1 MIATLHQRLPRSFSH
16 ITLALCAAWVCT
28 GNDVRAQSFPSK
40 SIRFLVGAPPG
51 GGADFVARALSP
63 KLSESLGQPV
73 VVENRPGANGVV
85 ASELLA
91 RAAPDGYTIKVNTTG
106 DTINPSLMKLN
117 FDFPRDFAFITLVAE
132 SQNLL
137 VAHPSFP
144 ATSVK
149 ALIAFSKK
157 HPGAITYGS
166 QGIGSSGH
174 LSGELFQFMT
184 GVRWVHIPYKGGALA
199 LIDLVGGQISLSFG
213 NIPTVIEHVRGG
225 KLRAL
230 ATTGAKR
237 TSAASDVPTV
247 AESGVPGFEVSNWFG
262 VSAPAR
268 TPAEIVARLHAEIVR
283 ALKSPEVRAGLIH
296 AGADPSDITTEQYT
310 AFIQNEF
317 TKWNKV
323 IKAAGIKGE

>member
-1 MIATLHQRLPRSFSH
+1 MRPLFGFSKVA
-16 ITLALCAAWVCT
+16 LALCAACACIGSGVQ
-28 GNDVRAQSFPSK
+28 AQNFPSK
-40 SIRFLVGAPPG
+40 SIRFLVGASPG

-63 KLSESLGQPV
+63 KLTESLGQPV
-73 VVENRPGANGVV
+73 VVENRAGANGAV

-106 DTINPSLMKLN
+106 DTINPSLMKLS
-117 FDFPRDFAFITLVAE
+117 FDFPKDFAFIALVAE

-144 ATSVK
+144 ATGVK
-149 ALIAFSKK
+149 ALIAFSSKR
-157 HPGAITYGS
+157 PGAITYGS

-184 GVRWVHIPYKGGALA
+184 GVKWVHVPYKGGAPA
-199 LIDLVGGQISLSFG
+199 LIDLLGGQISLSFG
-213 NIPTVIEHVRGG
+213 NIPTVIHHVRGG

-230 ATTGAKR
+230 AMTGAKR
-237 TSAASDVPTV
+237 SVAAPDIPTV

-262 VSAPAR
+262 VSAPAK
-268 TPAEIVARLHAEIVR
+268 TPPEIVARLHAEIAR
-283 ALKSPEVRAGLIH
+283 ALKSPDVRAGLIN
-296 AGADPSDITTEQYT
+296 AGADPSDITTEQYS
-310 AFIQNEF
+310 AFVQSEF
-317 TKWNKV
+317 AKWSKV